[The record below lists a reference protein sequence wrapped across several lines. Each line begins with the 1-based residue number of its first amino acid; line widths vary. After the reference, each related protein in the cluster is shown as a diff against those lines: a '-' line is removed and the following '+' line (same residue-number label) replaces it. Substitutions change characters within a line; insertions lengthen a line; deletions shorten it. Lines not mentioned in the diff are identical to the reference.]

1 MTALLSDLTR
11 LLPAEQVVTDP
22 NELLVYESDG
32 FTIARAR
39 PAAVVFPRTRDQ
51 VVQIVRLIG
60 RHGAAVVPRGSGTGL
75 AGGCVGFDNGIIV
88 CTVRMDR
95 ILSIDLANRAAH
107 VEAGVRNSQLSDAV
121 AALPGGAAYHFAPDP
136 SSQRVSTIGGNAATN
151 AGGIHTLKDFVSSNH
166 VVGLEMVLADGSVLN
181 CGGAN
186 GAFEGGP
193 FDLPGLICGSEG
205 TLGLITSLWVRLTP
219 KPSGV
224 RTCVGLFAT
233 TADACRTVSD
243 VIARG
248 MLPAAMEMLDGT
260 MVRVVEQAFHLG
272 CGESTQALLLTELD
286 GIDALLDAEL
296 AELVDIH
303 RRHQA
308 IDVRTSAD
316 PRTREKLWKARKGAF
331 AAIGLISHSY
341 CTQDACVPRSALAG
355 VLAEIARIG
364 TKYGLTIPSAFHAG
378 DGNVHP
384 IFLYDDHNEREI
396 QKVLRAA
403 EEVLKFCL
411 SVGGTI
417 TGEHG
422 IGVEKLHLMPR
433 QFDRATMDQFGRI
446 KRAFDPDEI
455 LNPGKLVPSDK
466 VRVTLLKPG

>member
-1 MTALLSDLTR
+1 
-11 LLPAEQVVTDP
+11 
-22 NELLVYESDG
+22 
-32 FTIARAR
+32 
-39 PAAVVFPRTRDQ
+39 
-51 VVQIVRLIG
+51 
-60 RHGAAVVPRGSGTGL
+60 
-75 AGGCVGFDNGIIV
+75 
-88 CTVRMDR
+88 
-95 ILSIDLANRAAH
+95 
-107 VEAGVRNSQLSDAV
+107 
-121 AALPGGAAYHFAPDP
+121 
-136 SSQRVSTIGGNAATN
+136 
-151 AGGIHTLKDFVSSNH
+151 
-166 VVGLEMVLADGSVLN
+166 
-181 CGGAN
+181 
-186 GAFEGGP
+186 
-193 FDLPGLICGSEG
+193 
-205 TLGLITSLWVRLTP
+205 
-219 KPSGV
+219 
-224 RTCVGLFAT
+224 
-233 TADACRTVSD
+233 
-243 VIARG
+243 